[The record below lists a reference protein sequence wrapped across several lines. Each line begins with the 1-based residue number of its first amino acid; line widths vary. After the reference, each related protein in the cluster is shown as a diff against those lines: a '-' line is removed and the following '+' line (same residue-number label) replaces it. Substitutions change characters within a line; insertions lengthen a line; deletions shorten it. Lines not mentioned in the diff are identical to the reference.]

1 MSFVA
6 ILPTLTIQTMVE
18 TSLPNLFTDQTFMED
33 NMCSSIINEHP
44 CVKNILSVLVNHMS
58 DNVREIKLSKEKNLE
73 TIEILAN
80 QLKKNQDIIET
91 NQEVIENNKFE
102 IKLLKAELKQLKM
115 NSDPGTHSKSHFID
129 LKKSSLWYDTNNHDK
144 KQLSWHEGAETG
156 YIVSNSTMVSHFMS
170 INFIIRKTIKLYT

>member
-44 CVKNILSVLVNHMS
+44 CVKNILSVLVNHIS

-80 QLKKNQDIIET
+80 QLKKNQDIIQKNQDIIEK
-91 NQEVIENNKFE
+91 NQEVIENNKYE
-102 IKLLKAELKQLKM
+102 IKLLKAELLM
-115 NSDPGTHSKSHFID
+115 
-129 LKKSSLWYDTNNHDK
+129 
-144 KQLSWHEGAETG
+144 
-156 YIVSNSTMVSHFMS
+156 
-170 INFIIRKTIKLYT
+170 